1 MSIIEEFQ
9 YRFKAGNAIVRI
21 ILINVL
27 VFIFVALLQLLGFLF
42 QTNWTSSLLSWLSV
56 PASLGKLIYQPWSLI
71 TYMFLH
77 TGIFHIL
84 FNMLWLYWIGQLF
97 QQYLGN
103 SKTYQAYFLGG
114 IFGAIVYILAYNLF
128 PVFQSQVEIATA
140 MGASAGVLSIVVA
153 TATLLP
159 DYSISLLFIGAIRLK
174 YIAFFSVLMDLI
186 SIPQGNPGGHIAHL
200 GGAAFGFIFIKLIY
214 NKSSA
219 SNYLDRVFEWFSNGF
234 QSSKN
239 PKLKVKYK
247 STSKTNSSEAG
258 KPSQEEID
266 AILDKINRGGY
277 ENLSKKEKEILF
289 KASK

>member
-1 MSIIEEFQ
+1 MSIIEELQ

-42 QTNWTSSLLSWLSV
+42 QASWTNDLLSWLSV
-56 PASLGKLIYQPWSLI
+56 PAVIGKLLFRPWSLL

-103 SKTYQAYFLGG
+103 TKTYQAYFLGG

-128 PVFQSQVEIATA
+128 PVFQSQVSIATA

-174 YIAFFSVLMDLI
+174 YIALFSVLMDLLSI
-186 SIPQGNPGGHIAHL
+186 SQGNPGGHIAHL

-214 NKSSA
+214 NKSSV
-219 SNYLDRVFEWFSNGF
+219 SNYLDNFFEWFSNGF
-234 QSSKN
+234 KSNSK
-239 PKLKVKYK
+239 PQLKVKYK
-247 STSKTNSSEAG
+247 ASSKPSNSEMG

-277 ENLSKKEKEILF
+277 ESLSKKEKEILF

>member
-1 MSIIEEFQ
+1 MSVIEEVQ

-27 VFIFVALLQLLGFLF
+27 VFILVAFLQLLGFLF
-42 QTNWTSSLLSWLSV
+42 QANLTSSLLSWLSV
-56 PASLGKLIYQPWSLI
+56 PASLVKLLYQPWSLI

-103 SKTYQAYFLGG
+103 TKTYQAYFLGG
-114 IFGAIVYILAYNLF
+114 IFGAIIYILSYNFF
-128 PVFQSQVEIATA
+128 PVFQGQAEVATA
-140 MGASAGVLSIVVA
+140 VGASAGVLSIVVA

-174 YIAFFSVLMDLI
+174 YIALFSVLMDLI

-214 NKSSA
+214 NKSST
-219 SNYLDRVFEWFSNGF
+219 SNYLDRFFEWFSNGF
-234 QSSKN
+234 QSS

-247 STSKTNSSEAG
+247 ATTKTNSSQVG

>member
-27 VFIFVALLQLLGFLF
+27 VFILVALLQLLGFLF

-174 YIAFFSVLMDLI
+174 YIALFSVLMDLI

-234 QSSKN
+234 QSSKS

-247 STSKTNSSEAG
+247 ATSKTNSSEAG

>member
-1 MSIIEEFQ
+1 
-9 YRFKAGNAIVRI
+9 
-21 ILINVL
+21 
-27 VFIFVALLQLLGFLF
+27 
-42 QTNWTSSLLSWLSV
+42 
-56 PASLGKLIYQPWSLI
+56 
-71 TYMFLH
+71 
-77 TGIFHIL
+77 
-84 FNMLWLYWIGQLF
+84 LF

-103 SKTYQAYFLGG
+103 TKTYQAYFLGG

-128 PVFQSQVEIATA
+128 PVFHSQVGIATA
-140 MGASAGVLSIVVA
+140 IGASAGVLSIVVA

-159 DYSISLLFIGAIRLK
+159 DYSISLLFIGAVRLK
-174 YIAFFSVLMDLI
+174 YIALFSVLMDLI

-219 SNYLDRVFEWFSNGF
+219 SNYLDGFFEWISNGF
-234 QSSKN
+234 KSSPS

-247 STSKTNSSEAG
+247 ATSKTNSSEVG